1 MGMGKGIMWDRV
13 QAVTVDG
20 LASGS
25 MVLDLAAGRPVRLV
39 SFPGIAGLAGAGW
52 WAGLCA
58 EWNQRAT
65 GPYQAILDCTDLP
78 GQVMSAL
85 RAGVKDIA
93 FAAGADAAPGLSD
106 RLSSL
111 AAAYGARVLAPPE
124 PVLQPC
130 WRRNRDATLRQWLT
144 QSLDFRGM

>member
-1 MGMGKGIMWDRV
+1 MVLAVEWDRV
-13 QAVTVDG
+13 PAVAVDG
-20 LASGS
+20 LASGAL
-25 MVLDLAAGRPVRLV
+25 VLELAAGRPVRLV
-39 SFPGIAGLAGAGW
+39 SSPGIAGLAGAGW

-58 EWNQRAT
+58 EWDRRAT
-65 GPYQAILDCTDLP
+65 GPFQAILDCADLS

-93 FAAGADAAPGLSD
+93 FAAGADAAPGLSE

-111 AAAYGARVLAPPE
+111 AVAYGARVLAPPE
-124 PVLQPC
+124 PVLKPC

-144 QSLDFRGM
+144 QSLDFRGV